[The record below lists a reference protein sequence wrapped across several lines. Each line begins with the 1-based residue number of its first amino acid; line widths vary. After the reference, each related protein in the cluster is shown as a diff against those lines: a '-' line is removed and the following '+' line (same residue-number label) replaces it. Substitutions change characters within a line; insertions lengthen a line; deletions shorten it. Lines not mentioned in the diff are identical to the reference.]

1 MNNNNNI
8 VKKPLVIMELA
19 NNHMGDVKHTKN
31 IVSGFNKITQKYR
44 NNIEFAIKFQYRNN
58 ETFIHDS
65 FKNSDHSGVKRFES
79 TYLNKKDWKIISSF
93 SKKKYK
99 LICTAFDESS
109 VDRVVNENFDYLKIA
124 SCSITDWPLME
135 KISKTAK
142 NKKIICS
149 LGGGTEKEISNV
161 ISFLTSRIKNINFLY
176 CVAMYPTEPK
186 NLNLNYFKYLRD
198 IYGNKIQ
205 GFSSHEDP
213 NEHLSGAISYGMG
226 SRIFEKHIALK
237 TNKYSPNKYSVNPEQ
252 FDKWLNYLNMSIER
266 VGSLKSRKKNL
277 QIEIN
282 QLRNFKRG
290 VYLKK
295 NVNLKTGQEIKKKHV
310 LFQYPSI
317 KGQLLAND
325 FSKFSKFVL
334 KKNIDGS
341 IPLLKKNIKLF
352 NNRGIVEEIREKIK
366 EMISKSKTVVPPL
379 SEIEISHH
387 YGIENFKK
395 FGLTMITIFN
405 KDYCKK
411 LLFLLSNQVHPKQFH
426 KIKNE
431 TFFILYGKVK
441 VKIWSKGKLSEKILK
456 AGDLL
461 TIHPREVHWFKSV
474 SKTGSII
481 EELSTESRVSD
492 SYYLDSKITKNKNR
506 KSFISLN

>member
-295 NVNLKTGQEIKKKHV
+295 NVNLKTGQEIKKKTCS
-310 LFQYPSI
+310 L
-317 KGQLLAND
+317 
-325 FSKFSKFVL
+325 
-334 KKNIDGS
+334 S
-341 IPLLKKNIKLF
+341 IPFYK
-352 NNRGIVEEIREKIK
+352 R
-366 EMISKSKTVVPPL
+366 T
-379 SEIEISHH
+379 
-387 YGIENFKK
+387 
-395 FGLTMITIFN
+395 
-405 KDYCKK
+405 
-411 LLFLLSNQVHPKQFH
+411 
-426 KIKNE
+426 
-431 TFFILYGKVK
+431 TF
-441 VKIWSKGKLSEKILK
+441 S
-456 AGDLL
+456 
-461 TIHPREVHWFKSV
+461 
-474 SKTGSII
+474 
-481 EELSTESRVSD
+481 
-492 SYYLDSKITKNKNR
+492 
-506 KSFISLN
+506 